1 MEWLRDCLGECEKY
15 DDSAPLEAKY
25 IVENCGECESEFSL
39 ALEFKY
45 SDGRYFKW
53 RKFAEGSMGEIEA
66 SLGKSEEKILTR
78 VKPLG
83 AEQMIAEAL
92 FF

>member
-1 MEWLRDCLGECEKY
+1 MEWLRACLDECGKCK
-15 DDSAPLEAKY
+15 DSTALEAKY
-25 IVENCGECESEFSL
+25 IVANCGQCDSDFSM

-53 RKFAEGSMGEIEA
+53 RKFAKGSMGEIEA
-66 SLGKSEEKILTR
+66 SLGKSEEKISTR
-78 VKPLG
+78 IKPLG